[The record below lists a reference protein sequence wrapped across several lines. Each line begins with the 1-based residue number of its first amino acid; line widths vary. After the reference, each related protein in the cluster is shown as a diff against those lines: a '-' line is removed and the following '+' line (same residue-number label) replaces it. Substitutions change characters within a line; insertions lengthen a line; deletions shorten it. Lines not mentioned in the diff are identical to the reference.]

1 MYSQSFDQ
9 LISAIYQGPLDDT
22 PWQQFLPLLGQT
34 LNARAVS
41 LVLRPPAAGD
51 KGLILNYQRPPP
63 GEAQQVSLADPA
75 DWEASAY
82 REHYF
87 AIDPFI
93 SLPIGKVITLAELI
107 PEQELRES
115 DYYQQYL
122 KPAGIFHILG
132 GDTLEPNGLL
142 ARLRICRNEKEPSF
156 TDDDKQL
163 LTQILPHIQR
173 AIQFHARLNR
183 VESER
188 DLYANAIDR
197 LAVGAI
203 ILDENGK
210 LLKTNNIAQ
219 QILEKK
225 DGLVTHNN
233 HLQIGNREQASEFQ
247 KLVEKVLTRQQENK
261 PGMPE
266 ALRVTR
272 PSGCPDLGL
281 LIRPIPTSEWP
292 EGQACPSVVVFISD
306 PELQPETSQQMITRL
321 FGFTPAEA
329 TLAMLLTKGLSM
341 AETSEHLSISQHTA
355 RAQLKSIFSKT
366 GVSRQ
371 AELVRLIIK
380 SVANLG

>member
-9 LISAIYQGPLDDT
+9 LISAIYQGPLDET

-34 LNARAVS
+34 LDARAVS

-51 KGLILNYQRPPP
+51 KGLILNYQRPLP
-63 GEAQQVSLADPA
+63 GEAQQVSLADPT

-87 AIDPFI
+87 ALDPFI

-107 PEQELRES
+107 PEQALRDS

-122 KPAGIFHILG
+122 KPAGVFHILG
-132 GDTLEPNGLL
+132 GDTLEPDGLL
-142 ARLRICRNEKEPSF
+142 ARLRVCRNEKEQGF
-156 TDDDKQL
+156 TDNDKQL
-163 LTQILPHIQR
+163 LASILPHLQR

-183 VESER
+183 IESER
-188 DLYANAIDR
+188 DLYANAVDR
-197 LAVGAI
+197 LAVGTI

-210 LLKTNNIAQ
+210 LLNTNNIAQ
-219 QILEKK
+219 QMLEEN
-225 DGLVTHNN
+225 DGLATHNN
-233 HLQIGNREQASEFQ
+233 HLQVGNREQASEFQ
-247 KLVEKVLTRQQENK
+247 SLVEKVLSRQQLNQ

-266 ALRVTR
+266 ALRVSR
-272 PSGCPDLGL
+272 PSGRPDLGL
-281 LIRPIPTSEWP
+281 VMRPIPTSEWS

-329 TLAMLLTKGLSM
+329 TLAMLLTRGLSM

-371 AELVRLIIK
+371 AELVRLVMK

>member
-1 MYSQSFDQ
+1 MYSESFDQ
-9 LISAIYQGPLDDT
+9 LISAIYQGPLEET

-34 LNARAVS
+34 LDARAVS

-51 KGLILNYQRPPP
+51 KGLILNYQRPLP
-63 GEAQQVSLADPA
+63 GDEQQVSLADPT

-82 REHYF
+82 REQYF
-87 AIDPFI
+87 SLDPFI
-93 SLPIGKVITLAELI
+93 SLPVGKIITLAELM
-107 PEQELRES
+107 PDDELRAS

-122 KPAGIFHILG
+122 KPAGVFHILG
-132 GDTLEPNGLL
+132 GDTLEPNGLM
-142 ARLRICRNEKEPSF
+142 ARLRVCRNEKEQGF
-156 TDDDKQL
+156 NEQDKCL
-163 LTQILPHIQR
+163 LGQILPHLQR

-183 VESER
+183 IESER
-188 DLYANAIDR
+188 DLYANAVDR

-203 ILDENGK
+203 ILDENAK

-219 QILEKK
+219 QLLENK
-225 DGLVTHNN
+225 DGLVTHNH
-233 HLQIGNREQASEFQ
+233 HLQVGNREQASEFQ
-247 KLVEKVLTRQQENK
+247 ALVEKVLSRHQDGK

-266 ALRVTR
+266 ALRVSR
-272 PSGCPDLGL
+272 PSGRPDLGL
-281 LIRPIPTSEWP
+281 VIRPIPTSEWS

-329 TLAMLLTKGLSM
+329 TLAMLLTRGLSM
-341 AETSEHLSISQHTA
+341 AEASDQLSISQHTA

-371 AELVRLIIK
+371 AELVRLIVK

>member
-1 MYSQSFDQ
+1 MYSESFDQ
-9 LISAIYQGPLDDT
+9 LISAIYQGPLDET
-22 PWQQFLPLLGQT
+22 PWQHFLPLLGQT

-51 KGLILNYQRPPP
+51 KGLILNYQRPLP
-63 GEAQQVSLADPA
+63 GQVQQVSLADPA
-75 DWEASAY
+75 DWESSAY

-87 AIDPFI
+87 AMDPFI
-93 SLPIGKVITLAELI
+93 SLPIGKVFTLAELI
-107 PEQELRES
+107 PEQALRES

-122 KPAGIFHILG
+122 KPAGVFHILG

-142 ARLRICRNEKEPSF
+142 ARLRVCRNEKEQSF

-163 LTQILPHIQR
+163 LAQILPHIQR

-183 VESER
+183 IESER
-188 DLYANAIDR
+188 DLYANAVDR

-219 QILEKK
+219 QMLEKK
-225 DGLVTHNN
+225 DGLVTHND
-233 HLQIGNREQASEFQ
+233 HLQVGNREQACEFQ
-247 KLVEKVLTRQQENK
+247 NLVEKVLLRQQDNK

-272 PSGCPDLGL
+272 PSGRPDLGL
-281 LIRPIPTSEWP
+281 VMRPIPTSEWP

-341 AETSEHLSISQHTA
+341 AEASEHLSISQHTA

-371 AELVRLIIK
+371 AELVRLIVK